1 MMTHHNTILSCT
13 TIASLALACAAS
25 AQTAII
31 DSGTL
36 NGSFE
41 NGTGTTPNTWIA
53 PLGADQASRND
64 GSLVTLGTWSAVIGD
79 TGGDFPVISGLLQNT
94 GFNVSS
100 GDTFNLSFDW
110 SGASRWTSD
119 NAINYRLFTTSDDT
133 ITGAATVILMDSV
146 SGFTATDGFQSAI
159 DSSTGTVGAI
169 SLGRDLWVEFIGA
182 PGNDASE
189 GAGSGF
195 ARLDNIGLTVSPIPE
210 PSAYALLA
218 GMLGLTW
225 VMLRRR

>member
-1 MMTHHNTILSCT
+1 MIYDLKFLSLT
-13 TIASLALACAAS
+13 AIASLALACAAS
-25 AQTAII
+25 AQTTII
-31 DSGTL
+31 GGTTL
-36 NGSFE
+36 NGNFE
-41 NGTGTTPNTWIA
+41 SGTSTTPDTWTFAA
-53 PLGADQASRND
+53 PATQAARNGGAPAD
-64 GSLVTLGTWSAVIGD
+64 GDWSGVMGD
-79 TGGDFPVISGLLQNT
+79 NGAAIPVINGLLQNT

-100 GDTFNLSFDW
+100 GDTFDLTFDW
-110 SGASRWTSD
+110 WAASRWTSD